1 MTFTDGQ
8 SRQPSKSRKEEGQ
21 PPRQESGR
29 EGSLYP
35 GEDIQEFPL
44 QQVPG
49 LAVLG
54 LKPPPVSYLSMFH
67 PTPSLSPC
75 SLYTHTPSLMAPSQ
89 CLSPSSPFSSSY
101 CQQRFLCQMP
111 SEAKQ
116 IKTLE
121 FGAKKDLLQGRAR
134 RWVPHALKSPESPEG
149 SRQSIFKS
157 CLSQGGQGM

>member
-1 MTFTDGQ
+1 MTFADGQ
-8 SRQPSKSRKEEGQ
+8 SRQPSKCRKEEEQ

-75 SLYTHTPSLMAPSQ
+75 SLYTHTLSLTAPSQ

-101 CQQRFLCQMP
+101 CQQRFLCQTP
-111 SEAKQ
+111 GEAKQ
-116 IKTLE
+116 IKTLK
-121 FGAKKDLLQGRAR
+121 FGAKKGFTAGPCKEMGASCSKKPR
-134 RWVPHALKSPESPEG
+134 VP
-149 SRQSIFKS
+149 
-157 CLSQGGQGM
+157 